1 MPTDIEMPQMGAD
14 MQEGTLL
21 KWLKQPGDSVAR
33 GEIIAEIE
41 TDKANI
47 EIESFEAGVLQ
58 EVLANEGDVIPVG
71 QVIARIAAA
80 GEALS
85 PAATPVAAA
94 ARAMRADSPP
104 DSAQQSPPSETT
116 EANAP
121 AEQAGNQAQLP
132 DRSPDAAPAV
142 ASAPDEGLP
151 VNGASA
157 MQSEPATAIRFA
169 NAAPAA
175 AARLRVSPVAR
186 HLAGEWGVDLNA
198 LHGSGPDGRIVRR
211 DVEAVHTVA
220 ATRTPAA
227 VAQPQPASIGAES
240 AAPAVPDGHAEGLAA
255 SVTPATIPGGVRVG
269 ALRQPATIEA
279 EPSAP
284 AAPATASAR
293 PAATGVPAAPAGM
306 SRMRQA
312 IARRMVQ
319 SKRDAPHYYV
329 TAEVD
334 MTEAMAFRAQLNAA
348 AEVKVTVNDLIV
360 KACAETLRQHP
371 EFNAL
376 FVDGATKLVPR
387 INICIGVALPDG
399 LVAPALLDTGSK
411 SLGAIAREA
420 RDLAERT
427 RGGLLRATEL
437 NDGTFT
443 ISNLGMFGVE
453 TLIAIIQPPQAA
465 ILGVG
470 AVAEKPAVRD
480 GAIVVRQLLMLAL
493 SADHRVTDGAQG
505 GAFLRD
511 LKALLE
517 QPLRLAL

>member
-1 MPTDIEMPQMGAD
+1 MANTRLLNRLLRAANGRYHKAVTGCLALVARSDGGLSMPTDIEMPQMGAD

-21 KWLKQPGDSVAR
+21 KWLKHPGDTVAR

-80 GEALS
+80 GEA
-85 PAATPVAAA
+85 AAAPPTPVASAA
-94 ARAMRADSPP
+94 AQQTQDQ
-104 DSAQQSPPSETT
+104 AQS
-116 EANAP
+116 
-121 AEQAGNQAQLP
+121 AEQTPPA
-132 DRSPDAAPAV
+132 AAPAV
-142 ASAPDEGLP
+142 AAATDDVRALNGAAAVAATPEPVGASSAAASAP
-151 VNGASA
+151 V
-157 MQSEPATAIRFA
+157 
-169 NAAPAA
+169 APAG
-175 AARLRVSPVAR
+175 RLRVSPVAR

-211 DVEAVHTVA
+211 DVEAVHSGVA
-220 ATRTPAA
+220 AQANVATLEPVA
-227 VAQPQPASIGAES
+227 VAEES
-240 AAPAVPDGHAEGLAA
+240 KPSAVPDGHAEGLAA
-255 SVTPATIPGGVRVG
+255 SVAPATIPGGVRVG
-269 ALRQPATIEA
+269 AVKATPAA
-279 EPSAP
+279 EPELQSQ
-284 AAPATASAR
+284 AAPT
-293 PAATGVPAAPAGM
+293 GM
-306 SRMRQA
+306 SKMRQA
-312 IARRMVQ
+312 IARRMAQ
-319 SKRDAPHYYV
+319 SKREAPHYYV
-329 TAEVD
+329 TAEID

-348 AEVKVTVNDLIV
+348 ADTKITVNDLIV

-376 FVDGATKLVPR
+376 FIDGATKLVEQ

-399 LVAPALLDTGSK
+399 LVAPALIDTGRK

-427 RGGLLRATEL
+427 RGGKLRPAEL
-437 NDGTFT
+437 SEGTFT

-470 AVAEKPAVRD
+470 AVAAKPAVRD
-480 GAIVVRQLLMLAL
+480 GAIVVRQLLMVAL